1 MELDEQ
7 SYKLKLLKEL
17 EIKQELEKR
26 KRVERNKNNFKDFA
40 KDQLRIITKDASQG
54 YVEFELIFQLVHH

>member
-26 KRVERNKNNFKDFA
+26 KRLNNKNKILIKYIFCKSSNASGTKFNA
-40 KDQLRIITKDASQG
+40 GYLII
-54 YVEFELIFQLVHH
+54 L